1 MMKKRTILLAAVSA
15 ALLLGGVYLL
25 VGNYVKQDM
34 KTADLQPYT
43 MATDVKQELDEITV
57 ELVQETDPVEPE
69 QEPSEPGE
77 PVQETLPVKAVE
89 ELQQTAQRIHADYP
103 DAIGW
108 LYVPGTR
115 IDYPLMQGSDNE
127 FYLLHAY
134 DGTKLMAGSVFLDWR
149 SEKHFQ
155 NPINICYG
163 HHMKNGSMF
172 TAICSFKDEA
182 YFRTHERVYLYTP
195 DHTYILKPLA
205 CLYTDP
211 APEKRRV
218 KFEDRLEFNAYVEK
232 MTRGC
237 SYREIPEGGVDRLF
251 SFVTCSYEFNN
262 ARTILYCSEVDAG
275 GVPVA
280 PAELLKKEG
289 STE

>member
-1 MMKKRTILLAAVSA
+1 MDKERLRHTAVIVLILALAVLCGARISARRARLREYEEMQAAAASA
-15 ALLLGGVYLL
+15 A
-25 VGNYVKQDM
+25 
-34 KTADLQPYT
+34 A
-43 MATDVKQELDEITV
+43 
-57 ELVQETDPVEPE
+57 ETE
-69 QEPSEPGE
+69 
-77 PVQETLPVKAVE
+77 A
-89 ELQQTAQRIHADYP
+89 
-103 DAIGW
+103 
-108 LYVPGTR
+108 YVPVAEGVPETEAPPPR
-115 IDYPLMQGSDNE
+115 DEYAERVIDFAALKQRNEDVVAWIFIPDTVIDYPVLYRRGDNE
-127 FYLLHAY
+127 YYLHRDIDRVSSYNGIYLDADDEPDMSCLHN
-134 DGTKLMAGSVFLDWR
+134 VF
-149 SEKHFQ
+149 
-155 NPINICYG
+155 YG

-237 SYREIPEGGVDRLF
+237 SYREIPEGGADRLF

-275 GVPVA
+275 GTPVA
-280 PAELLKKEG
+280 PAEQLKKEG